1 MAATTA
7 LIQFSATNIVLPD
20 KRPVRDEHRRIMK
33 TQELTA
39 VAVITQSEQA
49 DRELT
54 PSRSTIVWTGMTGI
68 DAEYSLYLSARL
80 TEDFLCAT

>member
-1 MAATTA
+1 
-7 LIQFSATNIVLPD
+7 
-20 KRPVRDEHRRIMK
+20 MK